1 MTDTSMRSSEEWSPY
16 PHPYLHVDHVV
27 NDDELHKHLNEIEG
41 ELENC
46 FCEEIGGSTICGV
59 K

>member
-1 MTDTSMRSSEEWSPY
+1 MWSTEKWSPY
-16 PHPYLHVDHVV
+16 RQPHLHVDHVV
-27 NDDELHKHLNEIEG
+27 NDDELHEHLNEIEG